1 MQKITDRELLD
12 NYNKEIQKAEE
23 ELASLHVTE
32 RLKGLKIDRE
42 KLFAKA
48 MRYSKYDTPLIAAA
62 ISIVMSYYEGIPYDF
77 LLILLLTRF
86 LQQMNL
92 LMRQFITGYRLII

>member
-32 RLKGLKIDRE
+32 RL
-42 KLFAKA
+42 
-48 MRYSKYDTPLIAAA
+48 
-62 ISIVMSYYEGIPYDF
+62 
-77 LLILLLTRF
+77 
-86 LQQMNL
+86 
-92 LMRQFITGYRLII
+92 